1 MMTNASIKYR
11 PVRIGLLVNEGSTDE
26 LIAAAGWN
34 SILWGGLYNPIIPCG
49 ANQEFTKSLIE
60 LFSVDVLY
68 PVGKS
73 EAITKVMNDHSFLRE
88 QRHIE
93 GLFHEQTAPHTRE
106 RVLAPTYLSLKD
118 IADHFWYEEMR
129 HKDSSYKSD
138 FIHYTWEHGDDLN
151 GLLSLVYG
159 CMPNAGSVPF
169 KYSFDNIYL
178 KGLRAD
184 FATIKVNDPIPD
196 QEKHPIIQAT
206 RALLREYSDGF
217 HRNGGGVYI
226 GSHASFNDLLTF
238 WNLRASGVDL
248 IFFSTD
254 SQDRTL
260 SAAKAQLD
268 RVRERLGGKD
278 VPFPA
283 HPAIYHQID
292 DKESLDSYIGLL
304 FSDEQIK
311 VACHVSE
318 HSWNGYNVRPV
329 TCSFSWEQTSGSA
342 SLSNGQ
348 PSVRFQLPQMDF
360 LRDREDFDSSTL
372 AVDVDVYFEG
382 DYEKHT
388 LKPPYLR
395 GLDEYYR
402 RGIHFS
408 PFGLRVHGGGISL
421 LIETNDHDIRLN
433 PLSKIETVHKIFDLV
448 GLRSKPSQPGIVAQK
463 IIDHFG
469 GLEKLRPLKFD
480 GVRKLL
486 ESLEPEDT
494 VTRGRATQIIHESN
508 LTRHRF
514 LSSASAG
521 INASEVFNG
530 LLKQQVFR
538 PGLELTCASCTLTSW
553 FSLIELDDE
562 WVCRYCAAKELT
574 SIQLGNRS
582 DWKFR
587 KNGLFARQNKQDGAI
602 PVILTL
608 LTLNRRFH
616 DGKLLW
622 LTNTKLDG
630 DGVDCESDFV
640 AVIKDNR
647 SDKLEICIGEC
658 KSGGGEIN
666 QEDCDKLTA
675 AADTIKKNDQ
685 LDCCILFA
693 KTAEDFTDAEK
704 SLFKGLI
711 EKGYRIVLFTN
722 RELEPYEPYWSD
734 GSGEILPQKYAH
746 SLEDFSANSQA
757 RYLTDKP
764 ATKQNPAD
772 AS

>member
-1 MMTNASIKYR
+1 M
-11 PVRIGLLVNEGSTDE
+11 LVNEGSIDE
-26 LIAAAGWN
+26 LIAAASWN
-34 SILWGGLYNPIIPCG
+34 SILWGGLYNPVIPCG
-49 ANQEFTKSLIE
+49 ANQELTQSLME

-68 PVGKS
+68 AVGKS
-73 EAITKVMNDHSFLRE
+73 KVITKVMNDHPFLRE

-93 GLFHEQTAPHTRE
+93 GLFHEETAPRTRE

-118 IADHFWYEEMR
+118 IADYFWYEEMR

-138 FIHYTWEHGDDLN
+138 FIHHTWEQNDDLN
-151 GLLSLVYG
+151 GLMSMMYG
-159 CMPNAGSVPF
+159 RIPSAGSVPF
-169 KYSFDNIYL
+169 KYSFDNIFL
-178 KGLRAD
+178 NGLRAD
-184 FATIKVNDPIPD
+184 SSTVKIGDPIPEQD
-196 QEKHPIIQAT
+196 KFSIIQAT
-206 RALLREYSDGF
+206 QALLREHGDGF
-217 HRNGGGVYI
+217 YRNGGGVYI
-226 GSHASFNDLLTF
+226 GSHTSFNDLLTF
-238 WNLRASGVDL
+238 WNLRASGIDVA
-248 IFFSTD
+248 FFSTD
-254 SQDRTL
+254 ATDRTL
-260 SAAKAQLD
+260 GAAKTQLD
-268 RVRERLGGKD
+268 RVRKRSED
-278 VPFPA
+278 TEMPFAAYPTV
-283 HPAIYHQID
+283 YHQID
-292 DKESLDSYIGLL
+292 DKDSIDAHIKLL
-304 FSDEQIK
+304 FSEEEKRVIH
-311 VACHVSE
+311 HVSD
-318 HSWNGYNVRPV
+318 HSWNGHNIRPA

-342 SLSNGQ
+342 SLTNEQ
-348 PSVRFQLPQMDF
+348 PSVRFQLPPMDF
-360 LRDREDFDSSTL
+360 LRGREDLDSSTL

-395 GLDEYYR
+395 GLDEFYR

-421 LIETNDHDIRLN
+421 LVETNDHDIRLN

-494 VTRGRATQIIHESN
+494 VTRGRATQTIHESN

-514 LSSASAG
+514 LSSASEG

-553 FSLIELDDE
+553 FSLAELDDE
-562 WVCRYCAAKELT
+562 WICRYCAAKELT
-574 SIQLGNRS
+574 SIQLGNRG

-640 AVIKDNR
+640 AIVKDSR
-647 SDKLEICIGEC
+647 SSKLEICIGEC

-675 AADTIKKNDQ
+675 VADTIKKNDQ

-693 KTAEDFTDAEK
+693 KTAEDFTDTEK
-704 SLFKGLI
+704 SLFKSLI

-722 RELEPYEPYWSD
+722 RELEPYEPYWTD
-734 GSGEILPQKYAH
+734 GSGENLPQKYAH
-746 SLEDFSANSQA
+746 SLEDFSANSRA
-757 RYLTDKP
+757 RYLSDP
-764 ATKQNPAD
+764 EASPQNSTGA
-772 AS
+772 

>member
-1 MMTNASIKYR
+1 MMTNASLKYR
-11 PVRIGLLVNEGSTDE
+11 PVRIGLLVNEGSIEE
-26 LIAAAGWN
+26 LIAAASWN

-49 ANQEFTKSLIE
+49 ANQELTKSLIE

-73 EAITKVMNDHSFLRE
+73 EAITKVINDHPFLRE

-93 GLFHEQTAPHTRE
+93 GLFHEQTTPRTRK

-118 IADHFWYEEMR
+118 IADYFWYEEMR
-129 HKDSSYKSD
+129 HKDSSYRSD
-138 FIHYTWEHGDDLN
+138 FIHYTWEQSDDLN
-151 GLLSLVYG
+151 GLLSLMYG
-159 CMPNAGSVPF
+159 RIPSAGSVPF
-169 KYSFDNIYL
+169 KYPFDNIFL
-178 KGLRAD
+178 NGLRAD
-184 FATIKVNDPIPD
+184 SQAIKVSDPVPY
-196 QEKHPIIQAT
+196 QEKYAVIQAT
-206 RALLREYSDGF
+206 RVLLREYGDGF
-217 HRNGGGVYI
+217 YRNGGGVYV
-226 GSHASFNDLLTF
+226 GSHSSFNDLLAF
-238 WNLRASGVDL
+238 WNLRASGIDL
-248 IFFSTD
+248 TFFSTD
-254 SQDRTL
+254 ARDRTL
-260 SAAKAQLD
+260 AAAKAQLD
-268 RVRERLGGKD
+268 SVRKRLDGREM
-278 VPFPA
+278 PFAA
-283 HPAIYHQID
+283 HPTIYHQIND
-292 DKESLDSYIGLL
+292 NDSVDSQIKLL
-304 FSDEQIK
+304 FSEEERK
-311 VACHVSE
+311 VIHHVSD
-318 HSWNGYNVRPV
+318 HSWNGHNVKPV

-342 SLSNGQ
+342 SLANEQ
-348 PSVRFQLPQMDF
+348 PSVRFQLPPMDF
-360 LRDREDFDSSTL
+360 LRNPEDFDSSTL
-372 AVDVDVYFEG
+372 AVDVDVYHEG

-388 LKPPYLR
+388 LKPPYLC
-395 GLDEYYR
+395 GLDEYYK

-408 PFGLRVHGGGISL
+408 PFGLRLHGGGISL
-421 LIETNDHDIRLN
+421 LIETNDHDIRLS
-433 PLSKIETVHKIFDLV
+433 PLSKVEIVHKIFDLV

-469 GLEKLRPLKFD
+469 GLEKLRSLKLD
-480 GVRKLL
+480 GVRNLL

-494 VTRGRATQIIHESN
+494 VTRGRATQVIHESN

-514 LSSASAG
+514 LSSESKG
-521 INASEVFNG
+521 INAPEIFNG

-538 PGLELTCASCTLTSW
+538 PGLELTCASCTLTNW

-574 SIQLGNRS
+574 SIQLGNRG

-608 LTLNRRFH
+608 LTLNRRFR
-616 DGKLLW
+616 DGKLLL

-640 AVIKDNR
+640 AVIKDNG
-647 SDKLEICIGEC
+647 SGKLEICIGEC

-685 LDCCILFA
+685 LDCCLLFA

-704 SLFKGLI
+704 TLFKGLI

-734 GSGEILPQKYAH
+734 GDGENLPQKYAH
-746 SLEDFSANSQA
+746 SLEDFSANSRA
-757 RYLTDKP
+757 RYLSDNGANQQSSTG
-764 ATKQNPAD
+764 A
-772 AS
+772 